1 MSFLCDFPPYFKN
14 SNSSLEYDTNVS
26 LDFTSNSNSNSNSI
40 LLNNLP
46 KYVNENEIKFNL
58 SAQKNVH
65 YIKKA
70 STFDLILQIS
80 GTSILQDLIITAKA
94 INNNNNNKGD
104 PTPIKCQ
111 WRRFKSE
118 TEKKNLKNINSLS
131 YMPNAQDL
139 GFLIEVEVESL
150 DNPGDISVA
159 RYGPIS
165 IDRETE
171 IIIEEM
177 INYEKRCFNLVSCNE
192 KIKNKNFLLELGK
205 KEIKLFNIDEKGKK
219 NILERSKY
227 SLVNPSLELSHTN
240 VNKFKIAFAQFNG
253 SNNESNN
260 NININNRDSE
270 SNSNNSNNISLYT
283 EVDNSDI
290 YSSDIK
296 IKNEYE
302 FFAQSK
308 QTRELIYIIIQ
319 YNLLNIKLRSCKI
332 FRAANYNI
340 IPAEIKKGILK
351 LIGDLKAQKEQ
362 NVILQKNIKYL
373 KYVNSQLN
381 EECTT
386 LEEDCKITMDKINGR
401 EPDIDQGLGVGSN
414 GNFYKKNLS
423 LKNLK
428 INEDEWI
435 YKLNELKK
443 NYNSLLAK
451 QKAINEEKTLLIN
464 KDKNNLK
471 NIEKNEKEINDIKI
485 KNDMIEN
492 EIKNNNKNLLILNND
507 ITKIKKQL
515 SDTEKQLKLIQEQNK
530 TFKNDIK
537 IVNEKNNEKLKNE
550 INEIKQKNEN
560 LNYENKNLIMQKDML
575 INQKNKIIEDIKAIN
590 EEKQNIL
597 SNQAKYNKK
606 RENELIEK
614 IQKENES
621 IQKEYEKIK
630 DDYQFLVIENLNLK
644 ELYEKEKKT
653 QNQNKINMSTIS
665 NNTVYQISHDEYEE
679 YENLRRNKDE
689 NEAIIM
695 QLKNNGETLELE
707 IKKLKD
713 KINKMKNQKKVNK

>member
-14 SNSSLEYDTNVS
+14 KSFLEFDINSSL
-26 LDFTSNSNSNSNSI
+26 DFSSNSNTNST
-40 LLNNLP
+40 LLNDPP
-46 KYVNENEIKFNL
+46 KYANENEIKFNF
-58 SAQKNVH
+58 SEQKNVQ

-70 STFDLILQIS
+70 STFELVLQIS
-80 GTSILQDLIITAKA
+80 GTTILQDLIITAKA
-94 INNNNNNKGD
+94 VNNNNNNKGD

-150 DNPGDISVA
+150 DNQGDISIA
-159 RYGPIS
+159 RYGPIC

-171 IIIEEM
+171 VIIEEM
-177 INYEKRCFNLVSCNE
+177 VNYEKRSFNLVSCND
-192 KIKNKNFLLELGK
+192 KIKNKNFILELGK
-205 KEIKLFNIDEKGKK
+205 REIKLFSLDQKGKK
-219 NILERSKY
+219 NTLERTKY
-227 SLVNPSLELSHTN
+227 SLVNPSLELSHAN
-240 VNKFKIAFAQFNG
+240 VNKFKIAFAQFNN

-260 NININNRDSE
+260 IINIKDSE

-283 EVDNSDI
+283 EVENSDI

-351 LIGDLKAQKEQ
+351 LIGDLKAQKEE

-401 EPDIDQGLGVGSN
+401 EPDLDQGLGGGSN
-414 GNFYKKNLS
+414 GNFYKKSLN

-471 NIEKNEKEINDIKI
+471 TIEKDEKNINDVKI

-507 ITKIKKQL
+507 IKKKKKRL
-515 SDTEKQLKLIQEQNK
+515 DDTEKQLKLIQEQNK
-530 TFKNDIK
+530 SLKNELK
-537 IVNEKNNEKLKNE
+537 AENEKNNEKLKNE

-560 LNYENKNLIMQKDML
+560 LNYENKNLIMQKEML
-575 INQKNKIIEDIKAIN
+575 INQKNKIIEDIKTYN
-590 EEKQNIL
+590 EERQNIL
-597 SNQAKYNKK
+597 TNKAKINKNK
-606 RENELIEK
+606 ENELIEK

-630 DDYQFLVIENLNLK
+630 DDYQFLIIENLNLK
-644 ELYEKEKKT
+644 ELYEREKKNQN
-653 QNQNKINMSTIS
+653 QNQNKINMSSIS

-679 YENLRRNKDE
+679 YENLRRNRDE

-695 QLKNNGETLELE
+695 QLKSNGETLELE

-713 KINKMKNQKKVNK
+713 KMNKIKSQKKVKK